1 MKAIVKISLVTFLM
15 TVFLG
20 TAQSQVHNWQILG
33 KKTVNMKADHDEII
47 VTASEGR
54 FTAIKFKVV
63 KAPIFV
69 KNFRIIYGNGSSEN
83 YVINKRI
90 PRGKFSQTID
100 LKGNKRIIK
109 KININYKTV
118 PNARGRAHVIV
129 FGKH

>member
-1 MKAIVKISLVTFLM
+1 MKSILKISLVTFLM
-15 TVFLG
+15 TVIFG
-20 TAQSQVHNWQILG
+20 TAQAQMHNWQILG

-47 VTASEGR
+47 VTASEGL
-54 FTAIKFKVV
+54 FTAIRFKVV

-90 PRGKFSQTID
+90 PRGKFSRSID

-118 PNARGRAHVIV
+118 PNVQGRAHIIV
-129 FGKH
+129 FGRH